1 MTNRGERGPA
11 CTYMCVC
18 VCELLISYC
27 PHDHISKE
35 LLEALVSS
43 HSRKS
48 APSDFNVEVF
58 VVSSG
63 LSNILS
69 LSPFTAHTNVLASN
83 T

>member
-1 MTNRGERGPA
+1 MTNQGESGPA

-18 VCELLISYC
+18 ELLISHC
-27 PHDHISKE
+27 PRDHISKG
-35 LLEALVSS
+35 LLEALVRS

-48 APSDFNVEVF
+48 APNDFNVEVF
-58 VVSSG
+58 VVSLG